1 MKYFFRLFFA
11 AALAVVSVPAQF
23 LNPPRGLNKVTDRVY
38 VATGYALGNVI
49 YVLTDKSIVVV
60 DTTESPAAAQAT
72 FDEMRK
78 ISSLPV
84 SYIVYTHF
92 HGDHINGATVFK
104 GEGTEIIAQR
114 QHTEELAKYVM
125 LSGYNTRLNAIQFG
139 SALPAEKRG
148 ARLAMDPRQAGVRGY
163 IASDIF
169 FDEEYR
175 FEEGGVEFQLFHT
188 LGETFDHLMVWI
200 PQERTLL
207 PGDLFYESF
216 PMLASPMKPDRPIL
230 GWAASLDRMRK
241 FHAAYL
247 VPSHT
252 RPQVGEGNIDNIL
265 VNYGRAIH
273 WVHDETVKRLNQG
286 MPLERIRDEVKL
298 PADLVGLPYLQPG
311 YGTVPWSVNGIYKE
325 YTGWY
330 DFNAADLNP
339 GPKSALSRVLMDAS
353 GGSAAILKRAGRE
366 TNSQLVLELTDVV
379 LAAEPDNREAH
390 AMRAAALE
398 KLGEAAKN
406 TVERNVYLV
415 AAQDEKKV
423 LSEPRP

>member
-11 AALAVVSVPAQF
+11 TCLAASVQGQF
-23 LNPPRGLNKVTDRVY
+23 LNPARGLNKVTERVY

-72 FDEMRK
+72 LDEMRK

-84 SYIVYTHF
+84 SHIVYTHF

-104 GEGTEIIAQR
+104 GEGTRIVAQR

-125 LSGYNTRLNAIQFG
+125 LSGYNTRLNSIQFG

-148 ARLAMDPRQAGVRGY
+148 ARLAIDARQPGARGY
-163 IASDIF
+163 IRPDIF

-175 FEEGGVEFQLFHT
+175 FEEGGVKFELYHT
-188 LGETFDHLMVWI
+188 LGETFDHLMVWM
-200 PQERTLL
+200 PQERVLL

-241 FHAAYL
+241 LLPVYL

-252 RPQVGEGNIDNIL
+252 RPQVGETNIDSIL
-265 VNYGRAIH
+265 ENYARAIR

-286 MPLERIRDEVKL
+286 MPLARIRDEVRL
-298 PADLVGLPYLQPG
+298 PADLAGLPYLQPG

-330 DFNAADLNP
+330 DFNPADLNP
-339 GPKSALSRVLMDAS
+339 GPKSALSQALMEAS
-353 GGSAAILKRAGRE
+353 GGSASILKRAGRE
-366 TNSQLVLELTDVV
+366 TNPQLVLELTDVV
-379 LAAEPDNREAH
+379 LAAEPNNSEAH
-390 AMRAAALE
+390 AMRATALE

-415 AAQDEKKV
+415 AAQQNRD
-423 LSEPRP
+423 R

>member
-1 MKYFFRLFFA
+1 MKYLLRLFFA
-11 AALAVVSVPAQF
+11 ACLAVVALRAQF
-23 LNPPRGLNKVTDRVY
+23 LNPARALNKVTDRVY

-78 ISSLPV
+78 ISTLPV

-92 HGDHINGATVFK
+92 HGDHINGASVFK
-104 GEGTEIIAQR
+104 GEGTKIIAQR

-125 LSGYNTRLNAIQFG
+125 LSGYNARLNAIQFG

-148 ARLAMDPRQAGVRGY
+148 ARLAVDARQSGGRGY
-163 IASDIF
+163 IRPDMF
-169 FDEEYR
+169 FDDEYR
-175 FEEGGVEFQLFHT
+175 FEEGGVKFELYHT

-216 PMLASPMKPDRPIL
+216 PMLASPMKPDRPIMA
-230 GWAASLDRMRK
+230 WAASLDLMRK
-241 FHAAYL
+241 LHPAYL

-252 RPQVGEGNIDNIL
+252 RPQIGEANIDSIL
-265 VNYGRAIH
+265 LNYARAIR
-273 WVHDETVKRLNQG
+273 WVHDEAVKRLNQG
-286 MPLERIRDEVKL
+286 MSLERIRDEVKL
-298 PADLVGLPYLQPG
+298 PNELAALPYLQPG

-330 DFNAADLNP
+330 DFNPADLNP
-339 GPKSALSRVLMDAS
+339 GPKSALSRALMEAS
-353 GGSAAILKRAGRE
+353 GGSAAVLKRAARE
-366 TNSQLVLELTDVV
+366 ANPQLALELTDVV
-379 LAAEPDNREAH
+379 LAAEPDNNEAH
-390 AMRAAALE
+390 SLRKAALE
-398 KLGEAAKN
+398 KLGEEAKN

-415 AAQDEKKV
+415 AAREERK
-423 LSEPRP
+423 

>member
-1 MKYFFRLFFA
+1 MKYFFRLFCA
-11 AALAVVSVPAQF
+11 AALAVLSVPAQY
-23 LNPPRGLNKVTDRVY
+23 LNPPRGLNKVTERVY
-38 VATGYALGNVI
+38 AATGYALGNVI

-84 SYIVYTHF
+84 SYVVYTHF

-104 GEGTEIIAQR
+104 GEGTKIIAQR

-148 ARLAMDPRQAGVRGY
+148 ARLAMDPRQPGVRGY
-163 IASDIF
+163 IRPDIF
-169 FDEEYR
+169 FDDEYR
-175 FEEGGVEFQLFHT
+175 FEEGGVKFELYHT

-200 PQERTLL
+200 PQERVLL

-216 PMLASPMKPDRPIL
+216 PMLASPMKPDRPVL

-241 FHAAYL
+241 LHAAYL

-252 RPQVGEGNIDNIL
+252 RPQVGEAEIDNIL

-273 WVHDETVKRLNQG
+273 WVHDETVKRVNQG

-298 PADLVGLPYLQPG
+298 PADLAVLPYLQPG
-311 YGTVPWSVNGIYKE
+311 YGTVLWSVNGIYKE

-330 DFNAADLNP
+330 DFNPADLNP
-339 GPKSALSRVLMDAS
+339 GSKAALSRALMEAS

-366 TNSQLVLELTDVV
+366 TNSQLALELADVV
-379 LAAEPDNREAH
+379 LGAEPDNREAH

-415 AAQDEKKV
+415 AAQEEKAKLTTV
-423 LSEPRP
+423 R